1 MHTGYDLFHIVHPDM
16 ALSNRPQSYYCMRQ
30 LAGCVIHDDCQ

>member
-16 ALSNRPQSYYCMRQ
+16 ALSNRQQSYYWMLQ
-30 LAGCVIHDDCQ
+30 AGDAGQKR